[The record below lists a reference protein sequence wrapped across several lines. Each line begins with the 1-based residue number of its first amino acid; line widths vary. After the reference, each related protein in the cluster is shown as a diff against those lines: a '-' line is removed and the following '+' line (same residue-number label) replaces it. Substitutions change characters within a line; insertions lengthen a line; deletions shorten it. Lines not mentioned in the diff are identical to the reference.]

1 MLYNNGEPVKTR
13 PNFIKGKYIKIIF
26 PTPMSR
32 QLKIDHY
39 YYAAF
44 KPQTDPGQPIIVT
57 LTKDM
62 PEGYSNE
69 NGNKCY
75 LRDVSMTGNTFSISL
90 PQPILNL
97 IDFKPESVWIK
108 HIQTLNEALIFELKL
123 EGGCS
128 DVVSKNEETTH
139 TIFKNLHPEAAVPEG
154 QIDMVSSK

>member
-1 MLYNNGEPVKTR
+1 MLYNNGEPIKTR
-13 PNFIKGKYIKIIF
+13 PNFIKGKYIKVIF

-62 PEGYSNE
+62 PEGYNNE

-75 LRDVSMTGNTFSISL
+75 LRDVSMTGNTFSVSL

-97 IDFKPESVWIK
+97 IDFKPENVWIK

-123 EGGCS
+123 EGGYP
-128 DVVSKNEETTH
+128 DEKTAHTTS
-139 TIFKNLHPEAAVPEG
+139 NDLHPETAVPEG
-154 QIDMVSSK
+154 QIDMFSSK